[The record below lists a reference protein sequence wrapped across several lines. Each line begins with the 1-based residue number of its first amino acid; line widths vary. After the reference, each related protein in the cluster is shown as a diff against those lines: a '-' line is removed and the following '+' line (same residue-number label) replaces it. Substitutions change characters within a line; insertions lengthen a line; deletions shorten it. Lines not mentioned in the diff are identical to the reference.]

1 MPDRTPVGPIG
12 IEPRP
17 APLAQGAAGK
27 GLGRGGHPLPR
38 SPWIWGGFAFSIVLG
53 MGLGIVLTVL
63 SVILPRSWELKRS
76 QGASPFLMNFDA
88 QRILRQAGVKQ
99 VTSFSEGADSGRRG
113 DQWGRT
119 CEAGVMLQPGA
130 HAGFPVQLQAQVTSA
145 IQLSGGTITST
156 TTGSSGGGPTR
167 QQHLSLQYNLQ
178 GHTGSVH
185 AWVMGEGDQS
195 SVILSIHER

>member
-17 APLAQGAAGK
+17 APPAQGAAGK

-38 SPWIWGGFAFSIVLG
+38 SPWIWGGFAFSVVLG

-88 QRILRQAGVKQ
+88 QGILRQAGVTQ
-99 VTSFSEGADSGRRG
+99 VTSFGEGGDSGPRG
-113 DQWGRT
+113 DRWGRT
-119 CEAGVMLQPGA
+119 FDAEVTLPPGA
-130 HAGFPVQLQAQVTSA
+130 RDGFRDQLQGRVTTA
-145 IQLSGGTITST
+145 IQLSQGSITGITNGNLGT
-156 TTGSSGGGPTR
+156 GPTR
-167 QQHLSLQYNLQ
+167 QDHLSLQYNLP
-178 GHTGSVH
+178 GRGGSVH
-185 AWVMGEGDQS
+185 AWVIGEGDQA